1 MKGFM
6 SALRLKRI
14 YHSRHWMR
22 VSVAIFLFNI
32 TMLKCAVCQSI
43 PPNKYGLIVINKTN
57 ILKNEIAQ
65 DSNQKMEDLRKLIPG
80 VILDLKYATVDNFMH
95 EKLYPFTNT
104 TFLRKPAADSLKKV
118 IAYLRK
124 RNLTVKIFDAYRPY
138 SVTEKMWEK
147 VKDSRYA
154 ADPSKGS
161 GHNRGAA
168 VDLTLV
174 DLKTG
179 KELNMGTGFD
189 NFSDNAHIDFTSLPQ
204 EVLNNRNILREA
216 MEKFGF
222 IQLSTEWWYYYL
234 PHSSSYELLNIPFA
248 DLKKMDREGNN

>member
-80 VILDLKYATVDNFMH
+80 IILDLKYATVENFMR
-95 EKLYPFTNT
+95 EKLYPSTNT

-118 IAYLRK
+118 IAYLQK

-189 NFSDNAHIDFTSLPQ
+189 NFSDTAHIDFTGLPL
-204 EVLNNRNILREA
+204 EVLNNRNVLREA

-222 IQLSTEWWYYYL
+222 IQLSTEWWHYYL
-234 PHSSSYELLNIPFA
+234 PNSSSYELLNIRFA
-248 DLKKMDREGNN
+248 DLKKMDR